1 MSELPALVGRKYRP
15 IRLIGQGGMG
25 LVYEVVHENTGEHL
39 ALKLLLARSRLAPD
53 LVERFRREARATTA
67 VKSDHVVRVTDADV
81 APELDGA
88 PFLVMEL
95 LEGKNFEELCRER
108 QPSPEE
114 TVDWLRQV
122 ARALDKA
129 HHQHIVHR
137 DLKPENLFLAE
148 REDLPPIVKVLDF
161 GIAKMVGGAGP
172 DTVSGQILGTPR
184 YMAPEQAGQSGNE
197 ISPASDRYA
206 LGLIAFRLL
215 SKRHYFDEDKV
226 MKLLL
231 EVARGP
237 TLAPSALGC
246 RLGPAFDAWFAR
258 ACSPEPK
265 TRFGSCFQQV
275 EALAEALGLPVVAAP
290 IGDSSR
296 RNASGRTSDRPV
308 SGMTSVEN
316 DPTLEASVVSGRLS
330 RVVSPRKTVLMVGGV
345 LGVSG
350 LAIAFGLVRT
360 PSDTRDGSTANAPLP
375 SIAIASPVTT
385 NPVVTPPAAETTKL
399 ESSARATPSLMVPSV
414 GPPKK
419 PRRTP
424 APAVSAPGG
433 APSAKPKAKPKDSVW
448 DEP

>member
-25 LVYEVVHENTGEHL
+25 LVSEVVHENPGEHL

-67 VKSDHVVRVTDADV
+67 VKSNHVVRVTDADV

-95 LEGKNFEELCRER
+95 LEGKNFGALPRAPTLARGNRGLAQTSRARSR
-108 QPSPEE
+108 QGSSPTHRAPGLE
-114 TVDWLRQV
+114 TRRIYSSLS
-122 ARALDKA
+122 ARTFPLSSRCSTSVSPKWSGGEG
-129 HHQHIVHR
+129 
-137 DLKPENLFLAE
+137 PE
-148 REDLPPIVKVLDF
+148 
-161 GIAKMVGGAGP
+161 
-172 DTVSGQILGTPR
+172 TVSGRIVGTPR

-215 SKRHYFDEDKV
+215 SKRHYFDEDNV

-246 RLGPAFDAWFAR
+246 RLGAAFDAWFAR

-265 TRFGSCFQQV
+265 ARFDSCSQQV

-296 RNASGRTSDRPV
+296 RNAR
-308 SGMTSVEN
+308 
-316 DPTLEASVVSGRLS
+316 
-330 RVVSPRKTVLMVGGV
+330 GG
-345 LGVSG
+345 
-350 LAIAFGLVRT
+350 
-360 PSDTRDGSTANAPLP
+360 
-375 SIAIASPVTT
+375 
-385 NPVVTPPAAETTKL
+385 
-399 ESSARATPSLMVPSV
+399 
-414 GPPKK
+414 
-419 PRRTP
+419 RRT
-424 APAVSAPGG
+424 
-433 APSAKPKAKPKDSVW
+433 DRF
-448 DEP
+448 